1 MLEFLAA
8 NAATIVI
15 SLVLLA
21 AVCLIVRK
29 LVKDKK
35 SGKGGCS
42 CGGNC
47 AACGACRSAD
57 KTVKASF
64 KP

>member
-1 MLEFLAA
+1 MLEWLTA
-8 NAATIVI
+8 NAATIII

-21 AVCLIVRK
+21 VVCLIVWK

-42 CGGNC
+42 CGGSC
-47 AACGACRSAD
+47 ESCGACRSCHPAAA
-57 KTVKASF
+57 KK
-64 KP
+64 

>member
-1 MLEFLAA
+1 MLEWLTA
-8 NAATIVI
+8 NAATIII

-29 LVKDKK
+29 LVKDKR

-47 AACGACRSAD
+47 GSCGVCHSRPSP
-57 KTVKASF
+57 VK
-64 KP
+64 K

>member
-1 MLEFLAA
+1 MLEWLAA
-8 NAATIVI
+8 NAATIII

-29 LVKDKK
+29 LVKDKR

-47 AACGACRSAD
+47 ASCGVCHSRPSP
-57 KTVKASF
+57 VK
-64 KP
+64 K

>member
-29 LVKDKK
+29 LVKDKR

-47 AACGACRSAD
+47 AGCGVCQSRPSP
-57 KTVKASF
+57 VK
-64 KP
+64 K